1 LRRKVLKGA
10 LGLALLPL
18 AGVRGL
24 AGEAAVGAKAMT
36 KDIVMLHGANEG
48 AWCFDAFRPVFES
61 LGWTCHAPDLIGHG
75 ARAEDAAKT
84 LVGVGIDDYRAEL
97 EAFLKTIPP
106 DPVLLGHSMGAVLA
120 QLLAAKGLARALVL
134 VAPAPRAGILPQTE
148 AEKKLDQ
155 NLMALAAFWNTVI
168 NPDFDLARVLTLN
181 RVPEAEQ
188 RAVFAKFGPESGR
201 AFFELFF
208 WMFDRTGAT
217 AVDTKSVTCPVL
229 CIAGA
234 DDNLVSVAT
243 VRATADG
250 YPGATFLKFDGH
262 GHMLVLEPGAEAIAR
277 QIAAWIPA

>member
-1 LRRKVLKGA
+1 
-10 LGLALLPL
+10 
-18 AGVRGL
+18 
-24 AGEAAVGAKAMT
+24 M
-36 KDIVMLHGANEG
+36 
-48 AWCFDAFRPVFES
+48 S
-61 LGWTCHAPDLIGHG
+61 WTCHAPDLIGHG
-75 ARAEDAAKT
+75 TRAKDAAKT

-97 EAFLKTIPP
+97 ETFLKTIPP
-106 DPVLLGHSMGAVLA
+106 DPVFLGHSMGAVLA

-148 AEKKLDQ
+148 AEKKLGQD
-155 NLMALAAFWNTVI
+155 LMGLGAFWNTVI

-188 RAVFAKFGPESGR
+188 RAVFDKFGPESGR

-217 AVDTKSVTCPVL
+217 AVDTKSVTCL

-243 VRATADG
+243 VRATAAA
-250 YPGATFLKFDGH
+250 YPGATFLELDGH
-262 GHMLVLEPGAEAIAR
+262 GHMLVLEPGAIAR

>member
-18 AGVRGL
+18 AGARA
-24 AGEAAVGAKAMT
+24 AGEAAEGAKAMT

-61 LGWTCHAPDLIGHG
+61 MGWTCHAPDLIGHG
-75 ARAEDAAKT
+75 ARAKDAAKT

-134 VAPAPRAGILPQTE
+134 IAPGPRAGILPQTE
-148 AEKKLDQ
+148 AEKKFGQD
-155 NLMALAAFWNTVI
+155 LMGLGAFWNTVI

-188 RAVFAKFGPESGR
+188 RAVFDQFGPESGR

-208 WMFDRTGAT
+208 WMFDRTDAT

-250 YPGATFLKFDGH
+250 YRGATFLALDGH
-262 GHMLVLEPGAEAIAR
+262 GHMLVLEPGAETIAQR
-277 QIAAWIPA
+277 IANWIPA